1 MNLSLMKSWQIDK
14 ITNMHQQGLINTSGD
29 FMKERI
35 KQLEELARSLEPNA
49 EARAILRDQV
59 MQHADKFLEQLPHAP
74 AYLAPNNDLTADDLS
89 ISEDPIDMTA
99 ALELLKQKVD
109 HSGVTMSS
117 GYLAFIPGS
126 GMYASALADYL
137 AAITNRYVGAY
148 FASPGGVNIERKLLR
163 WMADF
168 IGYPAS
174 AAGDI
179 TSGGSIANL
188 VGIVT
193 ARDAHDLKAKDFSRS
208 VVYLSE
214 QTHHSIDKALRIA
227 GLKECIRRYIP
238 LDEHYRMRPEALET
252 AIKND
257 KKSGLN
263 PWMIIASA
271 GTTDTGA
278 VDPLIPISDLA
289 QTHHIWLHVD
299 GAYGV
304 PFALCDPGK
313 KILQGIER
321 SDSIILDGHKG
332 LFLPFGSG
340 TVLVKNGQHLLQ
352 SHYYS
357 ANYLQDMETLASSDE
372 ISPSEL
378 SPELSRPFRGLRLWL
393 PLKLAGVAPFRAAL
407 EEKLLL
413 ARYFYEE
420 IQQLDGFTVG
430 PYPDLSIVT
439 FRYLPE
445 RGDANEFNRKL
456 ISAVQ
461 QDGRIFL
468 SSTMLDG
475 KFTLRLAVL
484 GLRTH
489 QETIDLALEVLQE
502 KAKTIIEAGEQ

>member
-1 MNLSLMKSWQIDK
+1 
-14 ITNMHQQGLINTSGD
+14 
-29 FMKERI
+29 MKERI
-35 KQLEELARSLEPNA
+35 KHLEDIARVLDPTA
-49 EARAILRDQV
+49 EGRAILRDQV
-59 MQHADKFLEQLPHAP
+59 IQYADSFLEQLPHAQ
-74 AYLAPNNDLTADDLS
+74 AYRAPENSDIGATDLS
-89 ISEDPIDMTA
+89 ISEDPIDLSS
-99 ALELLKQKVD
+99 ALELLRQKVD
-109 HSGVTMSS
+109 HSGITMSA
-117 GYLAFIPGS
+117 GYLAFIPGTGLYS
-126 GMYASALADYL
+126 SALADYL
-137 AAITNRYVGAY
+137 AAITNRFVAAY
-148 FASPGGVNIERKLLR
+148 FASPGGVEIERKVLR

-174 AAGDI
+174 AVGDL

-188 VGIVT
+188 VAIVT
-193 ARDAHDLKAKDFSRS
+193 ARDAHNLKAKDFSKA

-227 GLKECIRRYIP
+227 GLSECVKRYIP
-238 LDEHYRMRPEALET
+238 LDDGYHMRLDALEKT
-252 AIKND
+252 IQHD
-257 KKSGLN
+257 KQAGLN
-263 PWMIIASA
+263 PWLIIASA

-278 VDPLIPISDLA
+278 VDPLESIADIA
-289 QTHHIWLHVD
+289 QAHQLWFHVD

-340 TVLVKNGQHLLQ
+340 AVLVKNGQQLLQ
-352 SHYYS
+352 SHHYS
-357 ANYLQDMETLASSDE
+357 ANYLQDVEALTSSDM
-372 ISPSEL
+372 ISPAES

-420 IQQLDGFTVG
+420 INKIDGFVTG

-439 FRYLPE
+439 FRYLPK
-445 RGDANEFNRKL
+445 RGDPNEFNQKL

-489 QETIDLALEVLQE
+489 QETIDLALKVLKE
-502 KAKTIIEAGEQ
+502 KANALIETG

>member
-1 MNLSLMKSWQIDK
+1 MQ
-14 ITNMHQQGLINTSGD
+14 
-29 FMKERI
+29 ERI
-35 KQLEELARSLEPNA
+35 KHLEDIARTLEPNT
-49 EARAILRDQV
+49 EARAILRDQII
-59 MQHADKFLEQLPHAP
+59 QHADRFFEQLPNSP
-74 AYLAPNNDLTADDLS
+74 AYIAPDSNDTEADDLS
-89 ISEDPIDMTA
+89 ISEDPIDLTA
-99 ALELLKQKVD
+99 ALDILKQKVD

-126 GMYASALADYL
+126 GMYSSALADYL

-148 FASPGGVNIERKLLR
+148 FASPGGVRVERKLLR

-174 AAGDI
+174 AAGDL
-179 TSGGSIANL
+179 TSGGSIASL
-188 VGIVT
+188 VAIVT

-214 QTHHSIDKALRIA
+214 QTHHAIDKALRIA
-227 GLKECIRRYIP
+227 GLKECIKRYIP
-238 LDEHYRMRPEALET
+238 LDDHYRMRPEALEQ

-257 KKSGLN
+257 QKQGLY
-263 PWMIIASA
+263 PWLIVASA

-278 VDPLIPISDLA
+278 VDPMIPISDIA
-289 QTHHIWLHVD
+289 QAHQLWLHID

-304 PFALCDPGK
+304 PFALCDLGK
-313 KILQGIER
+313 EMLQGIER

-332 LFLPFGSG
+332 LFMPFGSG
-340 TVLVKNGQHLLQ
+340 AVLVKNGQHLLN

-357 ANYLQDMETLASSDE
+357 ASYLQDMQTLSSSDE

-393 PLKLAGVAPFRAAL
+393 PLKIAGVAPFRAAL
-407 EEKLLL
+407 EEKILL

-420 IQQLDGFTVG
+420 IKQLDRFTVG

-439 FRYLPE
+439 FRYLPK
-445 RGDANEFNRKL
+445 RGNANEFNQKL
-456 ISAVQ
+456 VSAIQ

-468 SSTMLDG
+468 SSTMIDG
-475 KFTLRLAVL
+475 NFTIRLAVL

-489 QETIDLALEVLQE
+489 QDTIDLALKVLQE
-502 KAKTIIEAGEQ
+502 KVKAIEEAG

>member
-1 MNLSLMKSWQIDK
+1 
-14 ITNMHQQGLINTSGD
+14 
-29 FMKERI
+29 MKERI
-35 KQLEELARSLEPNA
+35 KHLEGIARALDPNA
-49 EARAILRDQV
+49 DGRAILRDQV
-59 MQHADKFLEQLPHAP
+59 MQYADRFLEQLPHAQ
-74 AYLAPNNDLTADDLS
+74 AYRAPENNEIETNDLS
-89 ISEDPIDMTA
+89 ISEDPIDLSS
-99 ALELLKQKVD
+99 ALELLRQKVD
-109 HSGVTMSS
+109 HSGITMSG

-126 GMYASALADYL
+126 GLYSSALADYL
-137 AAITNRYVGAY
+137 AAITNRFVAAY
-148 FASPGGVNIERKLLR
+148 FASPGGVQIERKLLR

-168 IGYPAS
+168 IGYPAG
-174 AAGDI
+174 AVGDL

-188 VGIVT
+188 VAIVT
-193 ARDAHDLKAKDFSRS
+193 ARDAHNLKAKDFSRS
-208 VVYLSE
+208 VVYLSK

-227 GLKECIRRYIP
+227 GLSECVKRYIP
-238 LDEHYRMRPEALET
+238 LDDCYHMRLEALEKT
-252 AIKND
+252 IQQD
-257 KKSGLN
+257 KQAGLN
-263 PWMIIASA
+263 PWLIFASA

-278 VDPLIPISDLA
+278 VDPLESIADIA
-289 QTHHIWLHVD
+289 QAHQLWLHVD

-304 PFALCDPGK
+304 PFALCDLGK

-340 TVLVKNGQHLLQ
+340 AVLVKNGQHLLQ
-352 SHYYS
+352 SHHYS
-357 ANYLQDMETLASSDE
+357 ANYLQDIEALTSSDL
-372 ISPSEL
+372 ISPAES
-378 SPELSRPFRGLRLWL
+378 SPELTRPFRGLRLWL

-420 IQQLDGFTVG
+420 INNIDGFVTG

-445 RGDANEFNRKL
+445 RGDPNEFNQKL
-456 ISAVQ
+456 ITAVQ

-484 GLRTH
+484 NLHTH
-489 QETIDLALEVLQE
+489 QETIDLALKVLKE
-502 KAKTIIEAGEQ
+502 KANAIIETG

>member
-1 MNLSLMKSWQIDK
+1 
-14 ITNMHQQGLINTSGD
+14 
-29 FMKERI
+29 MKERI
-35 KQLEELARSLEPNA
+35 KYLEGIARSLDPSV

-59 MQHADKFLEQLPHAP
+59 IQYADRFLEQLPQAQAYRAP
-74 AYLAPNNDLTADDLS
+74 ENNDVEANDLS
-89 ISEDPIDMTA
+89 ISEDPIDLTS
-99 ALELLKQKVD
+99 ALELLRQRVD
-109 HSGVTMSS
+109 HAGVTMSS

-126 GMYASALADYL
+126 GMYSSALADYL
-137 AAITNRYVGAY
+137 AAVTNRFVGAY
-148 FASPGGVNIERKLLR
+148 FASPGGVQIERKLLR

-174 AAGDI
+174 AVGDL

-188 VGIVT
+188 VAIVT
-193 ARDAHDLKAKDFSRS
+193 ARDAHNLKAKDFSRS

-227 GLKECIRRYIP
+227 GLNECIKRYVP
-238 LDEHYRMRPEALET
+238 LDDHYRMRPEALEK
-252 AIKND
+252 AIQRD
-257 KKSGLN
+257 KQTGLY
-263 PWMIIASA
+263 PWLIIAAA

-278 VDPLIPISDLA
+278 VDPLGPIADIA
-289 QTHHIWLHVD
+289 QAHQLWLHVD

-304 PFALCDPGK
+304 PFALCDLGK
-313 KILQGIER
+313 EILQGIER

-340 TVLVKNGQHLLQ
+340 AVLVKNGQQLLQ

-357 ANYLQDMETLASSDE
+357 ANYLQDIETLASSDI
-372 ISPSEL
+372 ISPAES

-393 PLKLAGVAPFRAAL
+393 PLKLAGIAPFRAAL

-420 IQQLDGFTVG
+420 INQVDGFVAG
-430 PYPDLSIVT
+430 PHPDLSIVT
-439 FRYLPE
+439 FRYLPK
-445 RGDANEFNRKL
+445 RGNVNEFNQKL

-475 KFTLRLAVL
+475 NFTLRLAVL
-484 GLRTH
+484 NLRTH
-489 QETIDLALEVLQE
+489 QDTIDLALKILKE
-502 KAKTIIEAGEQ
+502 KVKAIIEAG